1 MLSHPIFTPSH
12 LSMSV
17 FIFACIFGAARAFEF
32 DFEFDA
38 KCADTYCS
46 LKNNPQF
53 LDQDCCTFGSVSD
66 CSCCLPNK
74 NGVYS
79 SKCSDTW
86 LPTWESCVNS
96 WSTNCC
102 VSIGGYYY
110 RPGYKGVDWVSD
122 ASCCQLC
129 NGGSWNSWKGN
140 GLLIP
145 CDPSITPQLLC
156 SSKDDS
162 DNTMLR
168 HGVKAEE

>member
-17 FIFACIFGAARAFEF
+17 FTFACIFGAARAFEF
-32 DFEFDA
+32 DFEFGA

-46 LKNNPQF
+46 KRNNGQYINNG
-53 LDQDCCTFGSVSD
+53 DNGENSCCTFGSASE
-66 CSCCLPNK
+66 CSCCLPNHLK
-74 NGVYS
+74 PNPYGIF
-79 SKCSDTW
+79 CSASNY
-86 LPTWESCVNS
+86 PTWESCVSN
-96 WSTNCC
+96 WSDCC
-102 VSIGGYYY
+102 GSFSE
-110 RPGYKGVDWVSD
+110 RPSYEGVDWVSD

-129 NGGSWNSWKGN
+129 NGGTWAGVA
-140 GLLIP
+140 ID
-145 CDPSITPQLLC
+145 CDPKVTPQLLC